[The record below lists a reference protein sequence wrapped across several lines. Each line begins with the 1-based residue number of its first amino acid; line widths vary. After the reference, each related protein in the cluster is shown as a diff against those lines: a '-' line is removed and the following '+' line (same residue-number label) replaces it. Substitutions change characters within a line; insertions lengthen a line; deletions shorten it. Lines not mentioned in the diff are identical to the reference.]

1 MFGGKAKSFAITQS
15 LSTIEANLHHTV
27 ESIKI
32 FKNFNQIVGGEVDLT
47 MGTVFD
53 SAKDPDNNTNI
64 WAVLDKIKWR
74 NV

>member
-1 MFGGKAKSFAITQS
+1 MFGGTAKSCAITQIHY
-15 LSTIEANLHHTV
+15 TIEANLHHTV

-32 FKNFNQIVGGEVDLT
+32 FKNFNQIVGGEVDLS